1 MLAAPESRSIRS
13 VVALVAALALLAV
26 LPAVASASWWH
37 PGPPPPGVDL
47 TNADRCD
54 FLDTAQCLL
63 PWPNDYFTIADRHSE
78 TGRRLNISIDSVPRN
93 KNDVPIDP
101 TEQNRSDGFSPGN
114 MIITKV
120 PGLDTPEAFKRTGA
134 VPVTDI
140 ARTYDRRQ
148 PIVVINTR
156 TKKRHLIWSELDA
169 NPTNPAD
176 VNLLIRPGRELR
188 RGHALHRRAAQPQG
202 LRRQHAPSVGRLQ
215 ALPRRPA
222 HQQPG
227 DRAPPP
233 AHGVALPDALAGRH
247 RAP

>member
-1 MLAAPESRSIRS
+1 M
-13 VVALVAALALLAV
+13 
-26 LPAVASASWWH
+26 
-37 PGPPPPGVDL
+37 
-47 TNADRCD
+47 
-54 FLDTAQCLL
+54 
-63 PWPNDYFTIADRHSE
+63 
-78 TGRRLNISIDSVPRN
+78 PRN
-93 KNDVPIDP
+93 KDDVPIDP

-134 VPVTDI
+134 VPITDL
-140 ARTYDRRQ
+140 ARTYDRKQ

-176 VNLLIRPGRELR
+176 VNLLIRPAVNFEEGTRYIVALR
-188 RGHALHRRAAQPQG
+188 NLKDSAGNTLPG
-202 LRRQHAPSVGRLQ
+202 VGGLQ

-222 HQQPG
+222 HEQLG

-233 AHGVALPDALAGRH
+233 AHGVASSGRSGTPES
-247 RAP
+247 RATTSTWPGTSRSRPSAT